1 MKELK
6 EAKQKYDAIEIPDE
20 LSEVVN
26 QSIHKMSDRK
36 VIPVKTNYKRV
47 VGGIFA
53 ASFLCAVVTLN
64 TNEAFAKTLHE
75 IPVIG
80 NVAKVLTIRSYHT
93 EDEDKMISVKV
104 PEVANEE
111 GNAFINTVNEK
122 IQALVNKHVEEAEAR
137 ISEYKE
143 AFLSTG
149 GTEEEFASKNIQVDV
164 SYEIKSQTDSMVS
177 FVITSNENWASA
189 YTYQYFYNL
198 DLENNKEI
206 TLEDLLG
213 ENYIEIA
220 NNSILKQMEERQE
233 KDSNISYFSVD
244 MGGFTS
250 IEKDTNFYINE
261 ENHPVIVFE
270 KYEIAPGAM
279 GIQEFEIVAMEE

>member
-1 MKELK
+1 
-6 EAKQKYDAIEIPDE
+6 
-20 LSEVVN
+20 
-26 QSIHKMSDRK
+26 
-36 VIPVKTNYKRV
+36 
-47 VGGIFA
+47 
-53 ASFLCAVVTLN
+53 
-64 TNEAFAKTLHE
+64 
-75 IPVIG
+75 
-80 NVAKVLTIRSYHT
+80 
-93 EDEDKMISVKV
+93 
-104 PEVANEE
+104 
-111 GNAFINTVNEK
+111 
-122 IQALVNKHVEEAEAR
+122 
-137 ISEYKE
+137 
-143 AFLSTG
+143 
-149 GTEEEFASKNIQVDV
+149 
-164 SYEIKSQTDSMVS
+164 MVS